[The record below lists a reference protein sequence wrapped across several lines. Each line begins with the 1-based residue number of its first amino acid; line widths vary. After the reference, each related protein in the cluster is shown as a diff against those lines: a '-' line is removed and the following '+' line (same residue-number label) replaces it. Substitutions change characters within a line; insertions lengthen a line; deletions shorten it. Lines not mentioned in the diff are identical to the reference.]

1 MSITS
6 LSSYLHRIINGKLNV
21 GEIIEIDSSFSIEVK
36 ETDPLCLIIKIDG
49 EKQVWR
55 KITQPAQ
62 IHEKEEIH

>member
-6 LSSYLHRIINGKLNV
+6 LSSCLQRIINGKLNI

-49 EKQVWR
+49 EKQIWKKSTDSFKTLVN
-55 KITQPAQ
+55 
-62 IHEKEEIH
+62 